1 MNEENEV
8 DVAEKKKAV
17 PLPFEPDG
25 EVLDWD
31 FYQPPPPPKRRW
43 KIQVRLVYKGR
54 ARPMPTPDPDEE
66 FC

>member
-1 MNEENEV
+1 MNEDNV
-8 DVAEKKKAV
+8 NDVAEKKKAQ

-43 KIQVRLVYKGR
+43 SVQARVVWKGR
-54 ARPMPTPDPDEE
+54 AKPMPTPDPDDE
-66 FC
+66 